1 MPCEL
6 DVSVPFTG
14 ALEIASDISVQENET
29 VAVSEDDLIEA
40 GERAFERSSGHLPS
54 WLDPHPDRQPDDSEY
69 SRVTNA
75 ERYRIVGAR
84 ADAWADAVVQLGL
97 AVTHDLVEWAEPP
110 QTDFRRPFLV
120 VPKAVAA
127 LPVVIARHRLGDC
140 DDAGLTL
147 GLGSPALPVGFLPDC
162 GCDAC
167 DSGSQDLIDVVD
179 QYFHAIITG
188 RYRRLWQ
195 GDKVIEVVG
204 ERRSSSN
211 IGWRRADAVLAHPED
226 WADLTGTSWLTLMP
240 GTTLDP

>member
-1 MPCEL
+1 M
-6 DVSVPFTG
+6 
-14 ALEIASDISVQENET
+14 
-29 VAVSEDDLIEA
+29 SEDDLIEA
-40 GERAFERSSGHLPS
+40 VERAFERSSGDLPS

-84 ADAWADAVVQLGL
+84 ADAWAAAVIQLGL
-97 AVTHDLVEWAEPP
+97 AVTHDRVDWAEPP
-110 QTDFRRPFLV
+110 QTDFRRPFII
-120 VPKAVAA
+120 VPNVVAA

-147 GLGSPALPVGFLPDC
+147 GLGSPALPVAFLPDC

-188 RYRRLWQ
+188 RYRRLSK
-195 GDKVIEVVG
+195 GDQVIEVVG
-204 ERRSSSN
+204 NNRSSSN